1 MKYATAAI
9 VAIGDEIL
17 NGSTKDT
24 NSAFLVDRL
33 TALGVEVKRILVLP
47 DEMNVIVSEIAR
59 IKDEF
64 EFIITTGGI
73 GPTHDDLTREAIARA
88 TGRRLVFN
96 EEAAKAIELAYKRKP
111 TETQLIMAY
120 LPEGCRLIGNEQT
133 GAPGFIVDNIY
144 VFPGIPRLLHAMFEL
159 VAGEF
164 QRGKFFEESI
174 KVMCGESRFAH
185 ILREAKE
192 KFPDVKIGSYP
203 KYEDI
208 AWVEVR
214 VRGRDQGKVKEAVYW
229 LTPRLKEI
237 EASFKP
243 SKET

>member
-9 VAIGDEIL
+9 VTIGDEIL

-24 NSAFLVDRL
+24 NSQFLVERL
-33 TALGVEVKRILVLP
+33 TSLGVEVKRILVLP
-47 DEMNVIVSEIAR
+47 DEMDVIVSEIAR

-73 GPTHDDLTREAIARA
+73 GPTHDDLTREAIAKA
-88 TGRRLVFN
+88 TGRRIVFN
-96 EEAAKAIELAYKRKP
+96 EEAAQAIERAYKKKP
-111 TETQLIMAY
+111 TETQLIMAH

-144 VFPGIPRLLHAMFEL
+144 VFPGIPRLLYAMFEL
-159 VAGEF
+159 VAHEF
-164 QRGKFFEESI
+164 QRGKFFQESI

-185 ILREAKE
+185 VLREARDL
-192 KFPDVKIGSYP
+192 FPEVKIGSYP

-214 VRGRDQGKVKEAVYW
+214 VRGRNEEKVKEAVLW
-229 LTPRLKEI
+229 LAPRLREI
-237 EASFKP
+237 EAAQKP